1 MRARFETFED
11 YQKWCED
18 MVNKIYYAQIAMND
32 AAIRDVVREIGM
44 KLWLQEGVELI
55 KEKNQ

>member
-1 MRARFETFED
+1 MRAKFETFED
-11 YQKWCED
+11 YQTWCED

-32 AAIRDVVREIGM
+32 AAIRDVVHEIGM

-55 KEKNQ
+55 KEKNP